1 MNNYLL
7 PHSPQTLIYEINYN
21 NRIKS
26 NYKSKTKKYDTW
38 SYHVSEDGMN
48 RIGRI
53 VRQRVT
59 IELQSL

>member
-7 PHSPQTLIYEINYN
+7 PHSPQTLIYEINNN

-26 NYKSKTKKYDTW
+26 NYKSKTKNTTW

-53 VRQRVT
+53 VRQRIT